1 MYNFLKIG
9 RSLAFALIAQATVSG
24 LSAEPLRVTK
34 AQAVAQALQ
43 ANAGLMAARTTIERA
58 QGNSRQA
65 GRWSNPELSLDYATD
80 ETFND
85 EGEYGFVL
93 GLEQRFPVTNR
104 LRVQKAI
111 AQDEIELAQVEV
123 ANQTRLLVLQV
134 ELSIN
139 SVAELQAQI
148 ALREE
153 RRALNQQFA
162 TFLESRIET
171 GEASMIDTNQI
182 RIEIYAVDQ
191 ELQQLQDELAEQLT
205 ALRQLMGVVDGVEVA
220 PEVDFKL
227 PQASPELS
235 LLTRESLQ
243 NHPEYRMKYML
254 LRIADKRVSVAKAE
268 RWADIALRVFF
279 EEEKGMDDP
288 GGLGRDRYLGVGVSI
303 PLPLMDRNNGAI
315 EASRAQQ
322 RQMKYELDYVGSKLR
337 STAKIQRE
345 RALNLYTQA
354 QDYQTNL
361 TQLVNKNVADMNTA
375 YSAGQISLTE
385 LFRAQEQALKIQS
398 THIEM
403 LHDYEQAMIYWKA
416 ATAQHSAQYTP
427 TKQILN

>member
-1 MYNFLKIG
+1 MYQFLKIG
-9 RSLAFALIAQATVSG
+9 RLLAFALIAQATVSS
-24 LSAEPLRVTK
+24 LSAETLRVTK

-43 ANAGLMAARTTIERA
+43 ANAGLMAARTTIDRA
-58 QGNSRQA
+58 QGNFNQA

-85 EGEYGFVL
+85 EGEYGFAL

-123 ANQTRLLVLQV
+123 ANQTRLLVQAV

-139 SVAELQAQI
+139 TVAELQAQI
-148 ALREE
+148 ALRQE

-162 TFLESRIET
+162 DFLESRIET
-171 GEASMIDTNQI
+171 GEASLIETNQI
-182 RIEIYAVDQ
+182 KIEIYAVDQ
-191 ELQQLQDELAEQLT
+191 ELQQLQNERAEQLT
-205 ALRQLMGVVDGVEVA
+205 VLRQLMGVAEGVEVV
-220 PEVDFKL
+220 PQVDFKL
-227 PQASPELS
+227 PQTVPDLS
-235 LLTRESLQ
+235 LLTQESLQ
-243 NHPEYRMKYML
+243 NHPEYRMKYLL

-279 EEEKGMDDP
+279 EEERGVDDP
-288 GGLGRDRYLGVGVSI
+288 GGLGRDRYVGVGVSI
-303 PLPLMDRNNGAI
+303 PLPLMDRNDGAI

-322 RQMKYELDYVGSKLR
+322 RQMKYELEYVGSKLR
-337 STAKIQRE
+337 SAAKIQRA
-345 RALNLYTQA
+345 RALSLYTQA

-416 ATAQHSAQYTP
+416 ATAQHSAHRTP
-427 TKQILN
+427 TKQI